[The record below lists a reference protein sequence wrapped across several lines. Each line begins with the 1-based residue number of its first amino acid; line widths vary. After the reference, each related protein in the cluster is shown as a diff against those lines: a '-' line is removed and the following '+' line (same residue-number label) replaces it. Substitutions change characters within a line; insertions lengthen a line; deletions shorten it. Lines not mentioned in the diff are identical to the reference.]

1 MFPLF
6 NHTVQSQGPKGPGLC
21 TCFENPAARLWALA
35 IQGLSQ
41 LQDPKGH
48 SAAEGSRRAQGPSA
62 SSAPLAKSLFI
73 TAAPGRF
80 PTSHLSP
87 LPSPA
92 ANMGRALST
101 GTPNGST
108 CSPRP
113 EQGPRRGLGLPAH
126 TSGLLCPVPQP
137 RMPLHSCGTVL
148 TFHCSGSTPGGGP
161 ALHWPGA
168 PKGARLFLYTS
179 GHPGQESGEGEIT
192 RSSDNQGGGHYPGL

>member
-1 MFPLF
+1 MFLLF

-62 SSAPLAKSLFI
+62 SSAHLAKSLFI

-108 CSPRP
+108 CSPHP
-113 EQGPRRGLGLPAH
+113 EQGQKPAGDSAFLPI
-126 TSGLLCPVPQP
+126 LLSCSVLCLSLECPFIAV
-137 RMPLHSCGTVL
+137 
-148 TFHCSGSTPGGGP
+148 
-161 ALHWPGA
+161 
-168 PKGARLFLYTS
+168 
-179 GHPGQESGEGEIT
+179 GQS
-192 RSSDNQGGGHYPGL
+192 